1 MEFLLS
7 LLVFVVIFSAII
19 LIHEFGH
26 FYAARKVGIKVEEF
40 GIGLP
45 PRAWGKKIK
54 GVLYSINWIPFG
66 GFVRMFGEDS
76 TSPKI
81 LKSKDSF
88 ASKTVWQR
96 MLVVTAGV
104 IMNFIL
110 AFTLLTIGFSIGIE
124 PLIMDSNDF
133 TNAVA
138 ENIVTI
144 EHGIFVSNVEDESI
158 AYSAGLRT
166 GDQIVGVNSQDL
178 NFSQL
183 ALLTQIA
190 DEPIILNILNKDGS
204 RDVAWQ
210 VTSEDFDDGAEFYGA
225 TYLPRVTIK
234 DLETSHTLYIDG
246 FREGDVIVQVDGN
259 EIYEISDLFHVLNG
273 ENLANV
279 EILANSANSATY
291 QVIRDHKSIELNSAF
306 TLNDIQLNDQGAVV
320 CDICVERAIVTGV
333 TPDSP
338 ANDAG
343 LESGDIILKVAGQEI
358 DYPAKTTEVTGEN
371 IGHEIVYEVD
381 RNGEVMELN
390 ITPGE
395 DGMIGIMFASTT
407 MYEAEGA
414 TMNDLNY
421 LTSIKDIKSVRYPVH
436 IAVKQSLFE
445 MGRLAVLT
453 VEMFGNLIKSV
464 TSEFAVPEGV
474 AGPVGIFQITQ
485 QVFVEDGLFALLRLA
500 ALLSLSLAVL
510 NILPFPALDGGRLV
524 FLIFEAVTGKRV
536 SAKWEA
542 LLHMVG
548 FILLITLLVVITYSD
563 ISAVL

>member
-26 FYAARKVGIKVEEF
+26 FFAARKVGIKVEEF

-124 PLIMDSNDF
+124 PLIMDSDDF
-133 TNAVA
+133 TKAVA

-144 EHGIFVSNVEDESI
+144 EHGIFVSNVEDESV

-166 GDQIVGVNSQDL
+166 GDQIVGVNDQDL

-190 DEPIILNILNKDGS
+190 DEPITLNILNEDGS
-204 RDVAWQ
+204 RDVAWR
-210 VTSEDFDDGAEFYGA
+210 VMSEDFDDGAEFYGA

-259 EIYEISDLFHVLNG
+259 EVYEISDLFHVLNG
-273 ENLANV
+273 ENLA
-279 EILANSANSATY
+279 TY
-291 QVIRDHKSIELNSAF
+291 KVIRDYKSIELNSTF
-306 TLNDIQLNDQGAVV
+306 TLNNIQLNDQGNIV
-320 CDICVERAIVTGV
+320 CDTCVERAIVTGIS
-333 TPDSP
+333 PDSP

-343 LESGDIILKVAGQEI
+343 LEAGDIILQIAGQEI

-371 IGHEIVYEVD
+371 IDHEIVYEID
-381 RNGEVMELN
+381 RDGQLMSLN

-407 MYEAEGA
+407 MYEGKGVI
-414 TMNDLNY
+414 MNDLNY

-436 IAVKQSLFE
+436 IAAKQSLFE

-524 FLIFEAVTGKRV
+524 FLIFEAITGKRV

-563 ISAVL
+563 ISAAL